1 MFHAER
7 FSVRDQTLCSVWNI
21 FHSVHCALRKL
32 DRSNAPVRRRHV
44 FHMESFPSA
53 PSRSRSRR
61 VFRVERSSVTKDQM
75 YSTWNISFQPHDG
88 HPQLYC
94 STIFDE
100 AVRDS
105 RRERW
110 LCKSRHTFHPC
121 KRRMFHMER
130 FSFSYT
136 IPGDCP
142 SKFAGVRFTRKPSP
156 RSTNLLRTGGA
167 TANHSRST
175 QRDICIIITA
185 PINAEERRFQQPAL
199 SAARPCRSL
208 KGERPD
214 NVRVFQGRP
223 GH

>member
-142 SKFAGVRFTRKPSP
+142 SSSQECVSQGNLLLGLRIFSEQEGLLPTTREVRSETYASSLPRLLTRKSGA
-156 RSTNLLRTGGA
+156 SSNL
-167 TANHSRST
+167 
-175 QRDICIIITA
+175 
-185 PINAEERRFQQPAL
+185 P
-199 SAARPCRSL
+199 
-208 KGERPD
+208 
-214 NVRVFQGRP
+214 
-223 GH
+223 